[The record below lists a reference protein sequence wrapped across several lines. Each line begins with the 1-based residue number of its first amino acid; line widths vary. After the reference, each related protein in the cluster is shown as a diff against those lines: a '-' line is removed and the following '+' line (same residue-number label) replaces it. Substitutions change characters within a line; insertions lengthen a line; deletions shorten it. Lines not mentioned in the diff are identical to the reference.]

1 MLHASRGR
9 VGAEQIEE
17 DGAGTEVVDVDKKT
31 DGSRGGRGRGDA
43 LGESD
48 APREVPAVS
57 VAPVSTVRS
66 AGRGDADV
74 PGISMAAVLA

>member
-1 MLHASRGR
+1 MNESRFVTPPLCAG
-9 VGAEQIEE
+9 
-17 DGAGTEVVDVDKKT
+17 DGASEGDAERA
-31 DGSRGGRGRGDA
+31 GGGRGRGDA